1 MRITKVLTVSLISLL
16 TILILT
22 GCGKKSDLAL
32 RYQMEKKLDDADR
45 LKTQVDIK
53 GPNLSDDDFNAL
65 VTAYQAVVKMV
76 KLPGSADEVAKASAE
91 EKQAW
96 QLALL
101 AYTRIGLLYYDYKK
115 DYNTT
120 FDYFKRISDS
130 PAAQPIQRGA
140 AFNYMAVCRENDDR
154 YKEAAAWYD
163 SLAASYPQYIVP
175 QNPNIDALNAP
186 IKAAEMWQR
195 LGNQQKYQ
203 TRLDDARAYYNRLLK
218 KYPDTPF
225 EAAVLGK
232 IVGTYLRENKF
243 NQAVSILE
251 NTRSDS
257 TGLLTPHVLMIL
269 ADIYMNN
276 LKDFPKAEK
285 TYRAYI
291 KDYPQGNEIGPMTMG
306 LGLSLFEQGKYS
318 QTRNAIKNVEK
329 LPNVRNN
336 TVAEAYYLT
345 ALCYENENS
354 WEKAIGQFD
363 LVQATFPGTEKA
375 FDAGLHVAE
384 YYRSKGQNKLADQ
397 KYQET
402 ADYIK
407 KYTNAETSSPAAA
420 AFAMGYLAKCYIE
433 MHSLDNA
440 IETLEQLYDKYPSS
454 REGRLA
460 PLKLADIYENTVKN
474 RKKAA
479 GWLQTFLDAN
489 PEAGERES
497 IQAHIK
503 ELSR

>member
-1 MRITKVLTVSLISLL
+1 MKNSKIVLISLIGL
-16 TILILT
+16 LAISILT
-22 GCGKKSDLAL
+22 GCGKKSDLAV
-32 RYQMEKKLDDADR
+32 RYEMEKKLNDADR

-53 GPNLSDDDFNAL
+53 GPNLSDDDFKSL
-65 VTAYQAVVKMV
+65 VQAYQAVVDMV
-76 KLPGSADEVAKASAE
+76 KLPTSAEQAAKASDE

-101 AYTRIGLLYYDYKK
+101 GYTRIGLLYYDYKK

-120 FDYFKRISDS
+120 FDYFKKITDS
-130 PAAQPIQRGA
+130 PAAKPIQRGA
-140 AFNYMAVCRENDDR
+140 AFNYMAVCRENDDQ

-163 SLAASYPQYIVP
+163 SLAASYPQYIIP

-195 LGNQQKYQ
+195 LGNQQKYHAK
-203 TRLDDARAYYNRLLK
+203 LDDARAYYNRILK
-218 KYPDTPF
+218 KYPGTPF

-232 IVGTYLRENKF
+232 IVGSYLREDKF
-243 NQAVSILE
+243 QQAVRILE

-257 TGLLTPHVLMIL
+257 TGLLTPHVMMIL

-285 TYRAYI
+285 TYRQYI
-291 KDYPQGNEIGPMTMG
+291 KNYPKEKEIGPMTMG
-306 LGLSLFEQGKYS
+306 LGLSLYEQGKYKS
-318 QTRNAIKNVEK
+318 AREAIKNVEK

-345 ALCYENENS
+345 ALCYENENT

-384 YYRSKGQNKLADQ
+384 HYKSKGQTKLANQ

-402 ADYIK
+402 VDYIK
-407 KYTNAETSSPAAA
+407 KYANTETSNPATA

-440 IETLEQLYDKYPSS
+440 IATLEQLHDKYPSS

-474 RKKAA
+474 KKKAA
-479 GWLQTFLDAN
+479 QWLQTFLDAN
-489 PEAGERES
+489 PEAGQREA